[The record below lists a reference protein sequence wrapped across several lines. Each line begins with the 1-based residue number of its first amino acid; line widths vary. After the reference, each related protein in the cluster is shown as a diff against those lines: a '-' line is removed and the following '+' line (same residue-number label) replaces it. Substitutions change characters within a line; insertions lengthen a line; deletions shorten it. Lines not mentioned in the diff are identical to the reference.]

1 MGFRTYADTLRIQA
15 KDIKSPPFSSSGGH
29 RASKPNKSKAMS
41 SSKCLEN
48 NSNNFFHEGKCR
60 KKPPQPPEAQPIPT
74 SRTTTIDNM
83 DNDERE
89 SPGDDAPAV
98 PAVICSSPTD
108 SQTFSRPLP
117 TAPED
122 LEAVLQ
128 AETPQ
133 QTLMKCES
141 PPPYCESADRNYQVD
156 YGPPPA
162 YDEAIRGTDINV
174 QQLWQAVF
182 IVDPGTRENA

>member
-1 MGFRTYADTLRIQA
+1 
-15 KDIKSPPFSSSGGH
+15 
-29 RASKPNKSKAMS
+29 
-41 SSKCLEN
+41 
-48 NSNNFFHEGKCR
+48 NFFHEGKCR

-141 PPPYCESADRNYQVD
+141 PPPYCESADRNEWELWLCRFSSLYYEAKYKTGRVVKVD
-156 YGPPPA
+156 ENVCRRFKPAGVVSPKLSGILPQKVLFLLPP
-162 YDEAIRGTDINV
+162 RG
-174 QQLWQAVF
+174 
-182 IVDPGTRENA
+182 